1 MNSPTNPRRLFKWC
15 TRLVFL
21 AAAIGEFPA
30 TGLAQTLMSAQ
41 FEGPSAVV
49 ASALGSP
56 SADGFA
62 TQPNLAISSR
72 SADAKQPDVWR
83 SRKES
88 YYHSHDSAVE
98 KAIQFSETPFMEQ
111 FRMPIGSFLGGRVLL
126 GGFGSVVPTEN
137 IHWGLPGSGSLPNW
151 SEIRVGHPGLNVPY
165 FNNSFGLSLTLHRTG
180 HPDQGVGSGL
190 GRCVSW
196 LLGRV

>member
-1 MNSPTNPRRLFKWC
+1 MNSASNPRCLFKWC
-15 TRLVFL
+15 RRFVIL
-21 AAAIGEFPA
+21 AAIGVFPV
-30 TGLAQTLMSAQ
+30 TGLAQTLMPAE
-41 FEGPSAVV
+41 FEGSSAVV

-56 SADGFA
+56 SAAGFA

-72 SADAKQPDVWR
+72 SAGATQPDDWK
-83 SRKES
+83 SRNES

-111 FRMPIGSFLGGRVLL
+111 YRMPIGSFLGGRVLL

-137 IHWGLPGSGSLPNW
+137 ILWGLPGSGSLPNW
-151 SEIRVGHPGLNVPY
+151 SEIRVGHPGLDVPY